1 MEIQENYIIPGNVPS
16 SKNSK
21 KIVRNGNRTYLVD
34 SDVTYKWK
42 KATKIFWEKD
52 AAEFR
57 SIIDQFEK
65 PIHLGFYFVRSS
77 NRKFDLI
84 NILQAPMDA
93 MSKYGWFEDDNAT
106 IVIPHFLGFHVDKE
120 NPGLYIR
127 ILDQDEYRGYY
138 ETISEDARK
147 KIANRNGTLF

>member
-1 MEIQENYIIPGNVPS
+1 MEKRTSFAIAGNVPS

-42 KATKIFWEKD
+42 KATKAEWEKD
-52 AAEFR
+52 AEEFR
-57 SIIDQFEK
+57 AIVDEYSR

-106 IVIPHFLGFHVDKE
+106 IVIPHFLGYHVDKD
-120 NPGLYIR
+120 NPSLLIE
-127 ILDQDEYRGYY
+127 ILDQEKYRDYH
-138 ETISEDARK
+138 ERIAEDTRK
-147 KIANRNGTLF
+147 KVAQINGTLF

>member
-1 MEIQENYIIPGNVPS
+1 METQTVFVIKKNVPS

-42 KATKIFWEKD
+42 KETKADWEAD
-52 AAEFR
+52 AVKFR
-57 SIIDQFEK
+57 EIVDQYTR
-65 PIHLGFYFVRSS
+65 PIHLGFYFVRNS

-106 IVIPHFLGFHVDKE
+106 IVIPHFLGYHVDKE
-120 NPGLYIR
+120 NPQLVIS
-127 ILDQDEYRGYY
+127 ILDQEKYKDYY
-138 ETISEDARK
+138 ENVGTVIRK
-147 KIANRNGTLF
+147 QIATESGTLF

>member
-1 MEIQENYIIPGNVPS
+1 MEKKVNFVISQNVPS

-21 KIVRNGNRTYLVD
+21 KIVRNGNKTFLVD

-42 KATKIFWEKD
+42 KATKAEWEKD
-52 AAEFR
+52 AEEFR
-57 SIIDQFEK
+57 SIVDEFAR

-106 IVIPHFLGFHVDKE
+106 IVIPHFLGYHVDKN
-120 NPGLYIR
+120 NPCLMIT
-127 ILDQDEYRGYY
+127 ILDQDKYQGYY
-138 ETISEDARK
+138 EKVSEEARN
-147 KIANRNGTLF
+147 KIAEQNGTLF

>member
-1 MEIQENYIIPGNVPS
+1 METQTVFVIKNNVPS

-21 KIVRNGNRTYLVD
+21 KIVRNGNKTYLVD

-42 KATKIFWEKD
+42 KATKEAWEAD
-52 AAEFR
+52 AEKFR
-57 SIIDQFEK
+57 SIVDQYTR
-65 PIHLGFYFVRSS
+65 PIHLGFYFVRNS

-106 IVIPHFLGFHVDKE
+106 IVIPHFLGYHVDKE
-120 NPGLYIR
+120 NPQLVIR
-127 ILDQDEYRGYY
+127 ILDQEKYKGYY
-138 ETISEDARK
+138 EAVSEDTRK
-147 KIANRNGTLF
+147 YIAEESGTLF